1 MNSRFR
7 KVGSWTATL
16 TLIALGVGCSAFE
29 QTQETSQSPDGASQK
44 SASKP
49 PVRTLPKSTHSVGEL
64 VSIQDKRSSLEF
76 TVNGIREHKGKG
88 VLVPNDGNKWILVK
102 TTTTNKSQ
110 EPKTIS
116 MGSFAL
122 IDSKNNYYD
131 VALLA
136 GALEDVHSP
145 TGELKPG
152 NAKQG
157 EVAFELPRD
166 AKGLKLLFKPN
177 SSDCQTLASQPK
189 ASEKVNCEPILVKL
203 N

>member
-7 KVGSWTATL
+7 KAGSWTATL
-16 TLIALGVGCSAFE
+16 TLIALVVGCSAFE
-29 QTQETSQSPDGASQK
+29 QTQETSQSPDGASQQ

-49 PVRTLPKSTHSVGEL
+49 PERKLPKSTHSVGEL

-88 VLVPNDGNKWILVK
+88 VLAPNDGNKWIVVK

-116 MGSFAL
+116 LGSFAL

-145 TGELKPG
+145 TGQLKPG
-152 NAKQG
+152 DTQQG

-166 AKGLKLLFKPN
+166 AKELKLLFKPN
-177 SSDCQTLASQPK
+177 NSDCHTLAPQPK
-189 ASEKVNCEPILVKL
+189 DSENVNCEPILVKL
-203 N
+203 S